1 MTEGIKKP
9 LRALFRTAMQ
19 FYPQEYGKYSI
30 LMRLYFPFL
39 APVPPSKEVVVL
51 SDGIRMELELNEYV
65 QSQLYL
71 FGTFEPATVKV
82 LKRLVK

>member
-39 APVPPSKEVVVL
+39 APVPPSKEVVRVKRWNPNGVGTKRVCAVHNSISLARL
-51 SDGIRMELELNEYV
+51 SLQR
-65 QSQLYL
+65 S
-71 FGTFEPATVKV
+71 
-82 LKRLVK
+82 RC